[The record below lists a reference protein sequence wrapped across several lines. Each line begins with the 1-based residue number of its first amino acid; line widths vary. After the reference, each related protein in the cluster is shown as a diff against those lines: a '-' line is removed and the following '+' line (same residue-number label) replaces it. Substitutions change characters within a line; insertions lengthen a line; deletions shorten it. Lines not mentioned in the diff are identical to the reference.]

1 MNLFV
6 FGLGFSARHFAER
19 ERARFNAVRATVTE
33 PERARSLAAETGF
46 TLRAFGPEADDPRI
60 AEDLADTDVL
70 LISAP
75 PGRDGDTVLARY
87 RDTIAKSRIG
97 WIGYLSTIGVYGDQG
112 GAWIDETTP
121 ATPKSAR
128 SRDRLAVENAWLALG
143 AETGKAVQVFR
154 LSGIYGPGRNPIVK
168 LRDGR
173 TQRIVKPGQVFNRIH
188 VADIAATLAASIERP
203 RGGAVYNVTDDE
215 PAPPQTVTEHAAE
228 LTGLPLPPEVDF
240 ETADLSPMARS
251 FYGENKRVRNRL
263 IREELGVQLAF
274 PTYREGLAALVS
286 DARR

>member
-1 MNLFV
+1 M
-6 FGLGFSARHFAER
+6 
-19 ERARFNAVRATVTE
+19 
-33 PERARSLAAETGF
+33 
-46 TLRAFGPEADDPRI
+46 
-60 AEDLADTDVL
+60 
-70 LISAP
+70 
-75 PGRDGDTVLARY
+75 
-87 RDTIAKSRIG
+87 
-97 WIGYLSTIGVYGDQG
+97 
-112 GAWIDETTP
+112 
-121 ATPKSAR
+121 
-128 SRDRLAVENAWLALG
+128 
-143 AETGKAVQVFR
+143 
-154 LSGIYGPGRNPIVK
+154 
-168 LRDGR
+168 
-173 TQRIVKPGQVFNRIH
+173 FNRIH

-215 PAPPQTVTEHAAE
+215 LAPPQTVTEHAAR